1 LGMPL
6 LGVAFF
12 LAFSIFPGSALGEE
26 IGWRGYALP
35 RLQATRS
42 AQRQPHPRADM
53 GFVAPAAVV
62 DWRSG

>member
-1 LGMPL
+1 MPL

-35 RLQATRS
+35 
-42 AQRQPHPRADM
+42 
-53 GFVAPAAVV
+53 
-62 DWRSG
+62 